1 MMIAGHSI
9 TVRTLELPYRVK
21 AVTLP
26 ECDGRFDVYVNSALS
41 PADQQK
47 ALRHEL
53 EHIRG
58 GHFYSCAPVA
68 ENEHE
73 ANLKALG

>member
-1 MMIAGHSI
+1 MIAGHSI

-26 ECDGRFDVYVNSALS
+26 ECDGRYDVYVNSAL
-41 PADQQK
+41 PLEDQQK

-68 ENEHE
+68 ENERA
-73 ANLKALG
+73 ANGAAM